1 MGRYCPKEGKNREKV
16 HFSLLT
22 LRQMIYP
29 LCNKYLYTTLNPIG
43 DYGKKEETKERGRKE
58 REKKIEQ
65 EQKRRKYRIFAEHKI
80 YKLLRQ

>member
-1 MGRYCPKEGKNREKV
+1 MICPHYNNSP
-16 HFSLLT
+16 F
-22 LRQMIYP
+22 
-29 LCNKYLYTTLNPIG
+29 TTQNPIC
-43 DYGKKEETKERGRKE
+43 DHEKDEEARVRERKE